1 MRLLKRSQFRM
12 KERHSNPSILPLRKR
27 QPYAYW
33 IVIFVSVLMVLSLMA
48 GALLT
53 LF

>member
-1 MRLLKRSQFRM
+1 MARRPTHDAHGR
-12 KERHSNPSILPLRKR
+12 ILPLRKR